1 MDAVTEL
8 TKKLATV
15 EQLNLILADIAEAER
30 YSYDSEAK
38 DFSRSLKGKVS
49 NAFEELVRKLEKE
62 RIIPASLEERSDY
75 FAELK
80 SQLQSLPK
88 IEIEL
93 AFSPREEFINKI
105 SRFIRESTNS
115 VQVLDIKVKP
125 SILAGAT
132 FGYNGQYKDYSF
144 SSRLADVLKQK
155 YAGGL
160 REDV

>member
-1 MDAVTEL
+1 M
-8 TKKLATV
+8 
-15 EQLNLILADIAEAER
+15 
-30 YSYDSEAK
+30 
-38 DFSRSLKGKVS
+38 
-49 NAFEELVRKLEKE
+49 FEELVKKLEKE
-62 RIIPASLEERSDY
+62 GVMPSTQEERSSY
-75 FAELK
+75 FAKLK
-80 SQLQSLPK
+80 SQLQGLPR

-93 AFSPREEFINKI
+93 AFSPREEFVGKI
-105 SRFIRESTNS
+105 ARFIRESTNS

-132 FGYNGQYKDYSF
+132 FGSNGQYKDYSF